1 MSAQGTQRHSSA
13 SQSKGI
19 VIRSTTTPYSGE
31 LPLLIRSNISQKYTA
46 RGRKQFS
53 FRDWLVD
60 QFVVFYYVI
69 PDGIEVA
76 GVVHGSRDIEGL
88 FRRGE
93 K

>member
-46 RGRKQFS
+46 RGREQFS
-53 FRDWLVD
+53 FRDWLVFKRQED
-60 QFVVFYYVI
+60 AKAFHRHWHPDAKNHTVVPF
-69 PDGIEVA
+69 EN
-76 GVVHGSRDIEGL
+76 SS
-88 FRRGE
+88 

>member
-46 RGRKQFS
+46 RGRGQFS
-53 FRDWLVD
+53 FRDWLPYGSETW
-60 QFVVFYYVI
+60 QSARAK
-69 PDGIEVA
+69 GQ
-76 GVVHGSRDIEGL
+76 GLLHTMHGEGHPKAV
-88 FRRGE
+88 E
-93 K
+93 PKP

>member
-46 RGRKQFS
+46 RGREQFS
-53 FRDWLVD
+53 FRDWLNYGARIWKIRFFLRTVLGD
-60 QFVVFYYVI
+60 
-69 PDGIEVA
+69 
-76 GVVHGSRDIEGL
+76 RDNRTDSPL
-88 FRRGE
+88 A
-93 K
+93 